1 MRKLCF
7 LALAALVLATLATGC
22 TSRPRGDREFI
33 PGKGWEPV
41 E

>member
-7 LALAALVLATLATGC
+7 LAMLAVALAAFTSGC
-22 TSRPRGDREFI
+22 TTDARGDREFI